1 MKIKKHKKL
10 PSLNQCSIW
19 ILRFVKGT
27 LRRLVAYLKAQ
38 APKIHFSWL
47 NCIFLSHN
55 QTWNSPF
62 IIKLYFLWSQL
73 SSISKTELD
82 TFRTTLVLKISN
94 IFLQTHCGI
103 LIFFLL
109 DIDEFSQELFPLVLF
124 TPVYSPVAIAPKSMS
139 EYTEICRLQR
149 QYTACHRT
157 QFWVYF
163 LKNKTAYL
171 RHLFGLSI
179 QSILQHTENSSK
191 NACQYTRLCRVSA
204 YFFDVSPQDFIFLW
218 SKLTRA

>member
-1 MKIKKHKKL
+1 MV
-10 PSLNQCSIW
+10 S
-19 ILRFVKGT
+19 
-27 LRRLVAYLKAQ
+27 
-38 APKIHFSWL
+38 
-47 NCIFLSHN
+47 
-55 QTWNSPF
+55 
-62 IIKLYFLWSQL
+62 L

-82 TFRTTLVLKISN
+82 TFRTTLVLKISS

-109 DIDEFSQELFPLVLF
+109 DIDEFSQELFPLVPF
-124 TPVYSPVAIAPKSMS
+124 TAVYSPVAAAPKSIP
-139 EYTEICRLQR
+139 EYKIYRLQR

-179 QSILQHTENSSK
+179 QSILRHTENSPK

-218 SKLTRA
+218 SKRTRA